1 MKKTV
6 TIALLI
12 VSAFAGALFLH
23 FKNGDGASVK
33 LIVVDKGD
41 ITSTLSATGKVVSG
55 EDADISASVAA
66 RVKAVY
72 VNEGE
77 TVARGALLAFLEDN
91 ERVELVR
98 KAGESLWESREKVR
112 KLERDHDALAA
123 VFADGGTSRQSVDDA
138 ASDLEMARAEAGRAS
153 AELNIARATLDKLK
167 VRAPFAG
174 IVTRKEINPGEWAAP
189 GAPLFS
195 LSSERRREIE
205 VMVDESDSG
214 LVKAGQNVEL
224 TSDAL
229 PGHVWME
236 RVVEVSPTVRKE
248 GTANSIKVR
257 VSYGSKA
264 PDLKLGQ
271 QVDAK
276 IRTAHRAG
284 VAKLPFNSL
293 IAKGNKTFT
302 SVVRDG
308 EIRFLPVVTG
318 IEDAVSVEIVKGV
331 AAGDEV
337 ILPEGKALKEGERVK
352 DVTRDQSRK

>member
-23 FKNGDGASVK
+23 FKNGDGTSVK
-33 LIVVDKGD
+33 LIVVDKKD
-41 ITSTLSATGKVVSG
+41 MTSTLSATGKVVSG

-72 VNEGE
+72 VKEGKRV
-77 TVARGALLAFLEDN
+77 TRGALLAFLEDG
-91 ERVELVR
+91 EREEMVR
-98 KAGESLWESREKVR
+98 KAGESVREAREKVR
-112 KLERDHDALAA
+112 RMERDREALVA
-123 VFADGGTSRQSVDDA
+123 VFAAGGTSRQSVDDA
-138 ASDLEMARAEAGRAS
+138 ASNLEMSRAEAGRAS

-174 IVTRKEINPGEWAAP
+174 VVTRKEINPGEWAAP

-195 LSSERRREIE
+195 LSRERRREIE
-205 VMVDESDSG
+205 IMVDESDAG
-214 LVKAGQNVEL
+214 LVKAGQNVAL
-224 TSDAL
+224 TSDAF
-229 PGHVWME
+229 GDYVWME
-236 RVVEVSPTVRKE
+236 RVMEVSPAVRKE

-257 VSYGSKA
+257 VSCGAKA

-276 IRTAHRAG
+276 ISTAHRTG

-293 IAKGNKTFT
+293 IAKGDKTFAA
-302 SVVRDG
+302 VVRDG
-308 EIRFLPVVTG
+308 KIRFLPVVTG

-352 DVTRDQSRK
+352 DVTRDRSRK